1 MVLGSLLLGCCQ
13 AAPAVPAP
21 AAAAPTRVVLIT
33 LDTVRADLLGCYG
46 DKRGITPNLDALA
59 ARGVRFAR
67 AVAPMPETIPS
78 HAALLTGRSPLS
90 HGTTSNYLALSE
102 EVKTAAEL
110 LSDAGVATGAFFH
123 VMSFDEQHVTQ
134 GFATAVLDK
143 GAAAAA
149 VAPRAFEWLD
159 AQPADKP
166 AFAWLH
172 YYVAHAPFEP
182 PAELAK
188 KFWTGK
194 YDGPL
199 GFDVPTIFLQNQSP
213 TMTPPAWIA
222 AVEERY
228 AAEVA
233 FVDQRVGEVV
243 AALRERGQLEKTLL
257 VVVADHGESFRAGTV
272 AQHSLS
278 TREQTMRVPLI
289 VAGPGV
295 PAGGVV
301 ERWVMMTDL
310 FATLLKPFAVAPPEG
325 SESRDLGPLLRGE
338 EVEWDDVAFGSLPV
352 PIEKHQAGKL
362 PDVFVAWSGRWKLL
376 VVDVNG
382 KPRGVLRDLET
393 DPDEAKDCSKEHL
406 DVVAGLEKR
415 VRAWV
420 DRQRKSRL
428 EPGAVDEA
436 VRAQLDK
443 LGYGNK

>member
-1 MVLGSLLLGCCQ
+1 MLLGPLLLACCQ
-13 AAPAVPAP
+13 APPAAPAP
-21 AAAAPTRVVLIT
+21 AAPPRVVLVT

-46 DKRGITPNLDALA
+46 DARGITPNLDALA

-110 LSDAGVATGAFFH
+110 LAETGVATGAFFN
-123 VMSFDEQHVTQ
+123 VMSFDEQKVTQ
-134 GFATAVLDK
+134 GFAVAVNDAS
-143 GAAAAA
+143 AAAAA

-159 AQPADKP
+159 AQPAEKP

-172 YYVAHAPFEP
+172 YYVAHAPFDP
-182 PAELAK
+182 PEELAK
-188 KFWTGK
+188 RFWTGK
-194 YDGPL
+194 YDGPI
-199 GFDVPTIFLQNQSP
+199 GFDVPSIFRQNQSAAL
-213 TMTPPAWIA
+213 TPAPWIA
-222 AVEERY
+222 ALEERY

-233 FVDQRVGEVV
+233 LVDQRVGEIV
-243 AALRERGQLEKTLL
+243 AALRQRGQLEKTLL

-301 ERWVMMTDL
+301 RQWVMMADL
-310 FATLLKPFAVAPPEG
+310 FATLLKPFGVAPPDA
-325 SESRDLGPLLRGE
+325 SESRDLGPLIRGE
-338 EVEWDDVAFGSLPV
+338 EPEWDDVAFGTLPV

-362 PDVFVAWSGRWKLL
+362 PDVIVAWSGRFKLL
-376 VVDVNG
+376 IVDVNG
-382 KPRGVLRDLET
+382 SPRGVLRDLEA
-393 DPDEAKDCSKEHL
+393 DPDEANDVSKEHL

-415 VRAWV
+415 ARAWFA
-420 DRQRKSRL
+420 RQRKARL
-428 EPGAVDEA
+428 EPGAVGDD
-436 VRAQLDK
+436 VRAQLEK
-443 LGYGNK
+443 LGYGDK